1 MRTSCPN
8 CNLPVIISASDVPA
22 GLPCPRCH
30 SPLEAH
36 TEHGFMFHR
45 VIFTVG
51 FVLCI
56 ALVPS
61 YLLIGDSAW
70 VDQYMDL
77 ALGALSR

>member
-1 MRTSCPN
+1 
-8 CNLPVIISASDVPA
+8 
-22 GLPCPRCH
+22 
-30 SPLEAH
+30 
-36 TEHGFMFHR
+36 MFHR